1 MNFPPIIWT
10 QEKEKELFKLK
21 NFKNIILLA
30 GLFSTTFLTACT
42 QPQEKP
48 EEKTTWK
55 PEKTTLTVSYKN
67 KDKVS
72 PKSFTKTKGAKLNI
86 HIGEVLKTY
95 EGELNYKNNSFP
107 VYVKVIDNIPPVIEH
122 TIEDGKVRY
131 YAEDEIDGTIF
142 NCFIKGDS
150 VFAKD
155 RSGNIA
161 KIKTVKVETPET
173 RKQTQN
179 TFTQPQPVS
188 VNAPAKTE
196 VKMQKTVKT
205 PAKTPKTVKTPV
217 KKQRLNTTYY
227 TYRKLGSA
235 PVIDK
240 TVFGEDARAIQQALE
255 NKSECKVAS
264 IKKAFE
270 YSKIIYN
277 YYGYNVPYV
286 EKNGCVYLSFTYI
299 NKNVVDKELYNQK
312 IDKLALSVCG
322 NGGDLNTL
330 CTKVCNYIRNNFVY
344 NEFQAD
350 SSKLLET
357 KQGNCDSISRLM
369 VDILQRYG
377 IQAQQYGESM
387 HARVLV
393 NGMYSDPTW
402 YMQTGES
409 QYILSKTLLTE

>member
-1 MNFPPIIWT
+1 M
-10 QEKEKELFKLK
+10 K

-30 GLFSTTFLTACT
+30 GLFTTTFLTACT
-42 QPQEKP
+42 QPQGKP
-48 EEKTTWK
+48 EEKITWK

-72 PKSFTKTKGAKLNI
+72 AKSFTKTKGAELNI

-95 EGELNYKNNSFP
+95 EGELNYKNISFP

-131 YAEDEIDGTIF
+131 YAEDEIDGTIL
-142 NCFIKGDS
+142 NCVIKGDS
-150 VFAKD
+150 VLAKD
-155 RSGNIA
+155 RSGNVA
-161 KIKTVKVETPET
+161 KIKTVKVEKPKTPET
-173 RKQTQN
+173 KKQQN
-179 TFTQPQPVS
+179 TFTQPQEQKTISVP

-196 VKMQKTVKT
+196 VKKRKTTK
-205 PAKTPKTVKTPV
+205 PAKTVKTPV
-217 KKQRLNTTYY
+217 KKQTQKATYY

-240 TVFGEDARAIQQALE
+240 TVFGEDTRAIQQALE
-255 NKSECKVAS
+255 NKGECKVAS

-286 EKNGCVYLSFTYI
+286 EKNGGVYLSFAYI
-299 NKNVVDKELYNQK
+299 NKNVIDKELYNQK

-344 NEFQAD
+344 NEFQAN
-350 SSKLLET
+350 SSKLLQT

-369 VDILQRYG
+369 VDILQRYS
-377 IQAQQYGESM
+377 IQSQQYGESM